1 VNNNKL
7 LNVITV
13 DGPSGT
19 GKGTIGQLLAQRLGY
34 HYLDS
39 GALYRLLA
47 LAAKRHKVALDNVE
61 ALSVLAAHMDVSF
74 TMNAE
79 GDTPRVILEGED
91 VSAEIRTE
99 EMAAG
104 ASTVAVLPE
113 VRQAL
118 LGRQRAFVE
127 LPGLVADGRDMGT
140 VVFPEAGV
148 KIFLTASPEERAE
161 RRYKQLMDKGESV
174 SLAALVESVR
184 ARDEKDSTRRISPL
198 VPAGDAV
205 VLDTTGMTISQVL
218 EKACDIVRRSI
229 PD

>member
-1 VNNNKL
+1 MNNKDI
-7 LNVITV
+7 NVITV

-47 LAAKRHKVALDNVE
+47 LAAMRHKVPLDNVD
-61 ALSVLAAHMDVSF
+61 ALTVLAGHMDISF
-74 TMNAE
+74 EMNCD
-79 GDTPRVILEGED
+79 GDAPVVILEGED
-91 VSAEIRTE
+91 VSSTIRTE
-99 EMAAG
+99 EMAVG
-104 ASTVAVLPE
+104 ASTVAVIPE

-118 LGRQRAFVE
+118 LGRQRAFVDS
-127 LPGLVADGRDMGT
+127 PGLVADGRDMGT
-140 VVFPEAGV
+140 VVFPDARV
-148 KIFLTASPEERAE
+148 KIFLTASPEERAD

-184 ARDEKDSTRRISPL
+184 TRDERDSNRQVSPL
-198 VPAGDAV
+198 RPAADAI

-218 EKACDIVRRSI
+218 DRACVIVSEILSR
-229 PD
+229 